1 MAKRKKNKRGSAH
14 TFALG
19 MLLYALIFAA
29 IGAVGLRF
37 FWSFIDEYEKSR
49 PNTAMEQYVQTLDKE
64 HIKSLASGFV
74 SSLDHNVQT
83 EEESYACILDA
94 VNIEDL
100 SYAKKSAESTEDS
113 LVYIITMDGSKLGR
127 VILTKQEVDS
137 TFSFSP
143 WVVSQEE
150 MDFSWLLSEK
160 DVTVPESWTV
170 SCNGNVLDSSYLTGE
185 KTPYAMLE
193 EFYDDDFAL
202 PYMETYHVDNFVG
215 DITFT
220 LTNEAGEIV
229 ELAEGV
235 IDEQLFTDNCTQQE
249 KADIKTISDNF
260 ITNYVLFMSSA
271 NGFIWS
277 NYSAVMQYVVPDSDL
292 ALRIAEAV
300 EGQTYASSR
309 GDDIVSI
316 TLNGCMDLN
325 GGNYYADVTYV
336 VDTTGQKGV
345 VQTTTNLK
353 LIISQTDNGLKVAAI
368 ASY

>member
-1 MAKRKKNKRGSAH
+1 MAKTKQKNRSSAH
-14 TFALG
+14 SFALG
-19 MLLYALIFAA
+19 MILYALVFAA
-29 IGAVGLRF
+29 ISAVGLRF

-49 PNTAMEQYVQTLDKE
+49 PNTAMDQYIQSLDEE
-64 HIKSLASGFV
+64 HIRELSAGFV
-74 SSLDHNVQT
+74 ATLDHNVQT
-83 EEESYACILDA
+83 EEESYSFILNA
-94 VNIEDL
+94 VNGEL
-100 SYAKKSAESTEDS
+100 SYAKKSAESTEER

-170 SCNGNVLDSSYLTGE
+170 SCIGNVLDSSYLTGE

-193 EFYDDDFAL
+193 EFYDGDFAL

-235 IDEQLFTDNCTQQE
+235 IDEQLFSDNCTQQE

-271 NGFIWS
+271 NGFVWS

-316 TLNGCMDLN
+316 TLNGCMNLN